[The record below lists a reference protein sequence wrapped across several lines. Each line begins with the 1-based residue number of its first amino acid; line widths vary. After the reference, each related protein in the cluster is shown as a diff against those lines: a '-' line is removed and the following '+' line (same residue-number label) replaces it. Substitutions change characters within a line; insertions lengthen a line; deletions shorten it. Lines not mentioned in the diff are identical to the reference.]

1 MRKHYVVYYSVLE
14 GTQYRQEH
22 AKASTIVGVAEIIA
36 QLHKE
41 GITPLRW
48 EKVERSKP
56 SAEEQKALEAF
67 LNLAGV
73 PFSSI

>member
-1 MRKHYVVYYSVLE
+1 MGVRKHYVVYYSVLE

-48 EKVERSKP
+48 E
-56 SAEEQKALEAF
+56 
-67 LNLAGV
+67 
-73 PFSSI
+73 